1 MPRLIVM
8 SVVLAAA
15 AGLAGCSS
23 SPFSRAPAAQVAPT
37 ASPYAVPG
45 SYLSQ
50 FECVTDEGS
59 GRFIPCGSRSF

>member
-1 MPRLIVM
+1 MIRMIVIL
-8 SVVLAAA
+8 VTA

-23 SPFSRAPAAQVAPT
+23 SPFSRAPAAQVAPS

-50 FECVTDEGS
+50 FECVQDEGN
-59 GRFIPCGSRSF
+59 GRFIPCGANSF